1 MYFEAIPVSEDSSTL
16 NEAINPSD
24 HQTEKSPI
32 TNNSFRISGGNR
44 IEIPQFLN
52 AQKPLGEKYKILN
65 YMFCLFLCSDP
76 RSRISSIKGSDLD
89 IYYKM
94 KSSYI
99 SDYNQGN
106 SEHEKSLSFLYLS
119 ALKCEYKDN
128 LISDE
133 WKTIGFETNNP
144 RNEFKEGGYFSLLFI
159 TYFIKRYR
167 EEYQLIVNENNNN
180 PNNKFNVVQCSIA
193 VCFYAKLALDI
204 LHNGDEFR
212 NRLNIQVI
220 SIYQFLNLTSRDQN
234 YLFDIIAK
242 VVLNSRERVSNK
254 HIRPELSDEML
265 YKESFT
271 QVFYDELNIAPDVT
285 TEENSI
291 ESNQ

>member
-1 MYFEAIPVSEDSSTL
+1 MDFEGIPRSEVSSALE
-16 NEAINPSD
+16 EPINPSD
-24 HQTEKSPI
+24 SNLI
-32 TNNSFRISGGNR
+32 TNNSFRISGVNR
-44 IEIPQFLN
+44 IEIPQFLFE
-52 AQKPLGEKYKILN
+52 QRPLGEKYKILN
-65 YMFCLFLCSDP
+65 YCLCLFLCSNP
-76 RSRISSIKGSDLD
+76 RSCVSAIKGNDLD
-89 IYYKM
+89 VYYRIKT
-94 KSSYI
+94 SYI
-99 SDYNQGN
+99 SYYNQSN
-106 SEHEKSLSFLYLS
+106 AEHEKSLSFLYLS
-119 ALKCEYKDN
+119 TLNCEYNDN

-133 WKTIGFETNNP
+133 WKKIGFETDNP

>member
-1 MYFEAIPVSEDSSTL
+1 MDFEAIPVSEVSSAF

-24 HQTEKSPI
+24 HSPI
-32 TNNSFRISGGNR
+32 TNNSFRISGVNR

-52 AQKPLGEKYKILN
+52 DQKPLGEKYKILN
-65 YMFCLFLCSDP
+65 YLFCLFLCSDP
-76 RSRISSIKGSDLD
+76 RSRVSSIKGSDLE

-94 KSSYI
+94 KSTYI
-99 SDYNQGN
+99 SYYNQGN

-128 LISDE
+128 LISEE
-133 WKTIGFETNNP
+133 WKTIGFETANP

-159 TYFIKRYR
+159 THFIKQYS
-167 EEYQLIVNENNNN
+167 EEYQLIMNENKKN
-180 PNNKFNVVQCSIA
+180 PNNEFNVVQCSIS

-220 SIYQFLNLTSRDQN
+220 SIYQFLNLTFNQSRDQN

-242 VVLNSRERVSNK
+242 VILNSRERVTNK
-254 HIRPELSDEML
+254 QIRPELSNEML
-265 YKESFT
+265 IKESFT
-271 QVFYDELNIAPDVT
+271 QVFYDELNKAPDVS

-291 ESNQ
+291 ESIQ